1 MISLFWATNW
11 IDKLLEVRFEFPFLL
26 IDKTTMVFFNS
37 LIMAHTQ
44 IPVHRWHLE
53 QGFWH
58 CFTDKLNQSL
68 VSSVAQAI
76 ILWDGRENFSHDD
89 GTIIYPHYFGV
100 FYIILSF
107 LSSNKIN
114 QIYHLYFFSSSSS
127 KNINSVSSQCLRYDW
142 TLFFAGHCSFRRT
155 LHSVMYMYM

>member
-1 MISLFWATNW
+1 MESQITGSAFWISFRPFWQN
-11 IDKLLEVRFEFPFLL
+11 DNG
-26 IDKTTMVFFNS
+26 FFQQPNHGTYS
-37 LIMAHTQ
+37 NPGTQ
-44 IPVHRWHLE
+44 VACTVE